1 MKRRMVWAQLAIFGA
16 ISVLVIAYTLFDV
29 MGVKAGPGPYRVVVQ
44 LNNGGGIFPGAEV
57 ALRGVQIG
65 RVSSV
70 TVSSHGVTVAL
81 DIDHGRKVRANSI
94 AHVYDLSAV
103 GEQYVDFV
111 PKADSGSYLHD
122 GSVIPPSQTTTPLAV
137 PTVLYD
143 LEQFVGSLNADDVR
157 TLTTQ
162 LAAAFHDTGPQL
174 RSILVNGA
182 QLVDQLS
189 ASQRAAL
196 DLLHNADT
204 SLRTAASH
212 ATDFATF
219 ATSLRQLSE
228 TLNAQT
234 PAFDALLSQSASTTT
249 LVDDVVVENA
259 SAASVLLADLAT
271 ISQIQVARVPALRA
285 LLVAVP
291 RFGELV
297 PTVVRNGV
305 LQLVIYVNGHQQ
317 VCQYGPALTS
327 PLSGT
332 RSPPQNVGCP
342 SITSGEL
349 VRGAANAPRPSAQT
363 ATDGTQVAE
372 YDQLTGTATA
382 ADGTQVQLGWNG
394 GQQALLGE
402 GSWRA
407 LLAST
412 AGS

>member
-1 MKRRMVWAQLAIFGA
+1 
-16 ISVLVIAYTLFDV
+16 
-29 MGVKAGPGPYRVVVQ
+29 VQ
-44 LNNGGGIFPGAEV
+44 LRNGGGIFPGAEV

-65 RVSSV
+65 RVASV
-70 TVSSHGVTVAL
+70 TVHPDGVTVAL
-81 DIDHGRKVRANSI
+81 NIDHGRKVRANSV
-94 AHVYDLSAV
+94 AHIYDLSAV

-111 PKADSGSYLHD
+111 PKSDSGPYLHD
-122 GSVIPPSQTTTPLAV
+122 GSVIPTSQTTTPLAV

-143 LEQFVGSLNADDVR
+143 LEQFVGSLNANDVR

-189 ASQRAAL
+189 ASERAAL
-196 DLLHNADT
+196 DLLHNADIA
-204 SLRTAASH
+204 LHTAAVH
-212 ATDFATF
+212 GNDFATF
-219 ATSLRQLSE
+219 ATSLRQLSAA
-228 TLNAQT
+228 LDAKT
-234 PAFDALLSQSASTTT
+234 PAFDALLAQSASTTT
-249 LVDDVVVENA
+249 LVDDVVVDNA

-271 ISQIQVARVPALRA
+271 ISQIQVARVPALRT

-297 PTVVRNGV
+297 PTVVRDGV

-317 VCQYGPALTS
+317 ICQYGPALTS
-327 PLSGT
+327 PISGT
-332 RSPPQNVGCP
+332 RSPAQDVGCP
-342 SITSGEL
+342 SIQAGEL

-363 ATDGTQVAE
+363 TTDGTQVAQ

-382 ADGTQVQLGWNG
+382 ADGTRVQLGWNG
-394 GQQALLGE
+394 GQQALLGG

-407 LLAST
+407 LLASA